1 MCLQSFVCVCV
12 WVSLCLRECV
22 CVSAGV
28 WVRVRVNG
36 CVCVYVCSS
45 SGLISPASVSLSP
58 PHRLPHVSP
67 PNPRSVFLTRW
78 TALQTPWMIIPL
90 LIHLANYSF
99 THSANAVCWIKGWV
113 KAFFFIQRVFFW
125 PKDVAFQHSR
135 ESTYIVK
142 GFFFGP
148 VSYFFYHFGLFPG
161 QISKMLGNTLF
172 SLFCMEDLYSMT
184 PMKTKDTFYKLIP
197 YFMGAFKTPHHPNV
211 VISIHIYYIVYI
223 LYPTLFVYFTCHWMP
238 ISSPMKNNNHK
249 DVEMAGSLWQGCL
262 QSISDAIKISSLQY
276 HAYELL
282 NHF

>member
-1 MCLQSFVCVCV
+1 MLLSNTA
-12 WVSLCLRECV
+12 E
-22 CVSAGV
+22 
-28 WVRVRVNG
+28 NP
-36 CVCVYVCSS
+36 
-45 SGLISPASVSLSP
+45 LILS
-58 PHRLPHVSP
+58 R
-67 PNPRSVFLTRW
+67 
-78 TALQTPWMIIPL
+78 
-90 LIHLANYSF
+90 
-99 THSANAVCWIKGWV
+99 G
-113 KAFFFIQRVFFW
+113 
-125 PKDVAFQHSR
+125 
-135 ESTYIVK
+135 
-142 GFFFGP
+142 
-148 VSYFFYHFGLFPG
+148 
-161 QISKMLGNTLF
+161 F
-172 SLFCMEDLYSMT
+172 SLALCHTFFTILDYFQDKFLKCWEIPYFLYFAWKTYSMT